1 MSDQVLA
8 EDRASPSKG
17 WVRDGVLSYLARRPG
32 TATDI
37 ARALGVSKA
46 TISYHT
52 KALIRRD
59 MIEIADI
66 KSIRGGV
73 YSKTYA
79 LKQGSLALT
88 RRKEDQTGSLT
99 KLDERFERLL
109 MNMRL
114 GPSRKP
120 ADEMELF
127 LYQLFRLLA
136 ESDSLDDRI
145 FEDYGRRVGE
155 GLISPALKFAT
166 LRSGLK
172 ELTDYLASEGF
183 AEVAASMRKGQDAR
197 LVCAG
202 CFDNKEHGSLVC
214 SFTKGMLTGAI
225 RARDG
230 GTLRL
235 ERLRP
240 ETGMPAC
247 VFAVK
252 RRSLKS

>member
-1 MSDQVLA
+1 LSRQLLA
-8 EDRASPSKG
+8 DDRASPAKG

-32 TATDI
+32 TATEI

-79 LKQGSLALT
+79 LKQGSLALA
-88 RRKEDQTGSLT
+88 RRKDDQAGALT

-120 ADEMELF
+120 ADEMEIF
-127 LYQLFRLLA
+127 LYHLYRLLA
-136 ESDSLDDRI
+136 ESDSLDERI
-145 FEDYGRRVGE
+145 FEDFGRRVGD
-155 GLISPALKFAT
+155 GLIAPPLRFAS
-166 LRSGLK
+166 LRSGLR
-172 ELTDYLASEGF
+172 ELSDYLTSEGF
-183 AEVAASMRKGQDAR
+183 GEITASMRKGDEAR
-197 LVCAG
+197 LICAG
-202 CFDNKEHGSLVC
+202 CFENKEHGSLVC

-225 RARDG
+225 RARTG
-230 GTLRL
+230 GVLRL
-235 ERLRP
+235 DWTRR
-240 ETGMPAC
+240 ETQTPSC
-247 VFAVK
+247 VFTVK
-252 RRSLKS
+252 RRSFKS

>member
-1 MSDQVLA
+1 LSHQVLTD
-8 EDRASPSKG
+8 DRASPSKG

-32 TATDI
+32 TATEI

-79 LKQGSLALT
+79 LKTGALALA
-88 RRKEDQTGSLT
+88 RRKDDQSGSLT

-109 MNMRL
+109 MSMRL
-114 GPSRKP
+114 EPSRRP
-120 ADEMELF
+120 ADEMEIF
-127 LYQLFRLLA
+127 LYHLFRLLA
-136 ESDSLDDRI
+136 ESDSLDEGI
-145 FEDYGRRVGE
+145 FEDYGRRVGD
-155 GLISPALKFAT
+155 GLISPALKFSG

-172 ELTDYLASEGF
+172 ELADYLASEGF
-183 AEVAASMRKGQDAR
+183 AQVTPSMRRGQDLR

-202 CFDNKEHGSLVC
+202 CFENKEHGSLVC

-235 ERLRP
+235 ERMRP
-240 ETGMPAC
+240 ETSTPSC

-252 RRSLKS
+252 RRSFKS